1 MKHKEDIQIELAEE
15 FIKNTDNFFDENY
28 ELIDLKHNKIIKNF
42 YSEIKNNRDYFKKKL
57 RNWSMQE
64 DHSCPP
70 QLSFLKFKILG
81 FWKVLKF
88 YLLRK
93 IYNIFNFE
101 HERAFVDDLEILKKN
116 CNLSIFKK

>member
-15 FIKNTDNFFDENY
+15 FIKNTDNFDENY
-28 ELIDLKHNKIIKNF
+28 ELIDLKHNKIIKISILKLKIIELF
-42 YSEIKNNRDYFKKKL
+42 KNKL

-81 FWKVLKF
+81 FWKVLNFICLEKF
-88 YLLRK
+88 TIYL
-93 IYNIFNFE
+93 
-101 HERAFVDDLEILKKN
+101 ILSMREPFLMIWKY
-116 CNLSIFKK
+116 